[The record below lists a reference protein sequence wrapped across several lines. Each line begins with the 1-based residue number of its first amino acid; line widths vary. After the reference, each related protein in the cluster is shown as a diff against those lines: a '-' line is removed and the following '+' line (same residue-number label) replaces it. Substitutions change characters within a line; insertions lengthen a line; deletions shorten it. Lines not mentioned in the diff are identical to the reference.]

1 MARSAVKAH
10 LHTHNLTHLRNLPK
24 ILAFFI
30 LMLLPICKAGA
41 QEDYRFSIGAGFG
54 MTGYLGD
61 ANSANL
67 YQNPGWTGEVLFR
80 YIWNPRINLKTNF
93 FIGSLSGDT
102 SQMDNVM
109 PDGQNFKFSTTFYEI
124 GEMFEFHF
132 FNYGMG
138 ETYRRLKR
146 WTPYI
151 TAGVSLTAWSA
162 EKKGGAAFTIPLG
175 IGFKFKPALRWNLG
189 LEFLMKKTFSDKL
202 DGAALSDPLGIK
214 SDFMKNTDWY
224 STLTLT
230 ITYEFSKRCAVC
242 HYKD

>member
-1 MARSAVKAH
+1 
-10 LHTHNLTHLRNLPK
+10 
-24 ILAFFI
+24 
-30 LMLLPICKAGA
+30 MLLVATLVGIDHASA
-41 QEDYRFSIGAGFG
+41 QEDYRFDIGGGIG

-67 YQNPGWTGEVLFR
+67 FQNPSWDAELLFR
-80 YIWNPRINLKTNF
+80 YIVNPRINLKTNF
-93 FIGSLSGDT
+93 FIGGLRGDS
-102 SQMDNVM
+102 SQMDNVF
-109 PDGQNFKFSTTFYEI
+109 PDGNNFKFSTTFYELS
-124 GEMFEFHF
+124 ELFEFHF

-151 TAGVSLTAWSA
+151 TAGLGLTLWSVESKTSA
-162 EKKGGAAFTIPLG
+162 SFTIPIG
-175 IGFKFKPALRWNLG
+175 FGFKFKPALRWNLG

-202 DGAALSDPLGIK
+202 DGPALSDPLGIK
-214 SDFMKNTDWY
+214 SEFMKNTDWY

-230 ITYEFSKRCAVC
+230 ISYEFSKRCAVC